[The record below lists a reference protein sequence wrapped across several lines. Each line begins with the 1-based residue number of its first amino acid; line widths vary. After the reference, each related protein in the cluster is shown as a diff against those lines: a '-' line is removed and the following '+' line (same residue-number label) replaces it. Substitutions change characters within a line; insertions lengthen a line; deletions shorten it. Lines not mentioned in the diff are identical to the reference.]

1 MPGNGEGLGGEPYVV
16 AERGRDRSCY
26 ARPVVNVDATAK
38 FAKKFFMKN
47 KRSQGSGSLMWKNR
61 IQILFQSH

>member
-38 FAKKFFMKN
+38 VAKKFFMEN
-47 KRSQGSGSLMWKNR
+47 K
-61 IQILFQSH
+61 